1 MGKTRQEI
9 KDNIISKIYENEDE
23 QITGQDLQDVLVDM
37 TDNLGLEDDVTNLQT
52 RLEDAEDDID
62 SLQDDVEDLQGDV
75 EDLDENKVG
84 SNGTVTTII
93 SLTQAQ
99 YDALTT
105 KDPNTVYIIKPSN

>member
-1 MGKTRQEI
+1 MVILYYLYELTLCDMGKTRQEI

-37 TDNLGLEDDVTNLQT
+37 TDNLGLQN
-52 RLEDAEDDID
+52 DI
-62 SLQDDVEDLQGDV
+62 SDLQSD
-75 EDLDENKVG
+75 KVG

-93 SLTQAQ
+93 SLTQLE

-105 KDPNTVYIIKPSN
+105 KDPNTVYVIKPSN